1 MSQKIKVQI
10 LPKYPSQ
17 LVGYNGVDVTKTGG
31 NYYVDLDWTD
41 YPMVSSYTLGP
52 NDYCLIWNSVS
63 GQYFLVPA
71 SGILVP
77 SH

>member
-17 LVGYNGVDVTKTGG
+17 LVGYNGVDVQKIGG

-41 YPMVSSYTLGP
+41 YPQVSSYTLGP
-52 NDYCLIWNSVS
+52 NDYTLIWNSLS

-71 SGILVP
+71 TSVLVP